1 MMTSLALTLVG
12 PDRPGLVSAVARR
25 AEPGVPANVSL
36 DVLRGDLDVLA
47 NELVV
52 DLSLNERG

>member
-1 MMTSLALTLVG
+1 
-12 PDRPGLVSAVARR
+12 
-25 AEPGVPANVSL
+25 VPANVSL